1 MCRAEEEE
9 WLGPE
14 LGLTPSVQQTGP
26 LIIMSCFNMKGF
38 LDFIWISQP
47 NPRSEGGDTH
57 PIVQMRREAHR
68 DPRGWPKAT
77 F

>member
-1 MCRAEEEE
+1 
-9 WLGPE
+9 
-14 LGLTPSVQQTGP
+14 
-26 LIIMSCFNMKGF
+26 MSRFHVKGF
-38 LDFIWISQP
+38 LDFISISQP
-47 NPRSEGGDTH
+47 NLHSEGGDTH